1 MNAAKPNICE
11 FSEFC
16 QICQSQC
23 TSSFA
28 ESLHSIQ
35 DDLSKISEAIP
46 DSDDIRVFKARMEYT
61 HGEYL
66 KFVKPKIVCLI
77 QSVYR

>member
-1 MNAAKPNICE
+1 MLIHRNIENCCNSVLE
-11 FSEFC
+11 Y
-16 QICQSQC
+16 

-28 ESLHSIQ
+28 DSLHSIQ
-35 DDLSKISEAIP
+35 DDLSKISQVMP

-66 KFVKPKIVCLI
+66 KFVKPKIVFI
-77 QSVYR
+77 IENVYR